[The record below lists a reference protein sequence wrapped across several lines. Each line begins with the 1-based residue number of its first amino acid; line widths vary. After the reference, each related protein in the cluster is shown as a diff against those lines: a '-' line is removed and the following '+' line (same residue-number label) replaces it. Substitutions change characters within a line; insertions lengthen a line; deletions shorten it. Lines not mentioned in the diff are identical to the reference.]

1 MSDQTALPGTR
12 PVASA
17 QPALRYACLAA
28 LGALALGCASVLS
41 SATLSDS
48 GPPASIYVA
57 QAKPAKPCDP
67 PVELVRASD
76 DVHRPYLEVASLSS
90 TCYPGAPELCERVL
104 LEHACEHQADAVILV
119 PAQAGATPVGAPQ
132 PQISMS
138 GRAVRWTK
146 P

>member
-1 MSDQTALPGTR
+1 MLKILAMPDR
-12 PVASA
+12 R
-17 QPALRYACLAA
+17 ALRYTCLAA

-48 GPPASIYVA
+48 GPPAGVYVA

-67 PVELVRASD
+67 PVELVRSPGQEQ
-76 DVHRPYLEVASLSS
+76 RPFVEVASLSS
-90 TCYPGAPELCERVL
+90 TCYPGTPELCERTL
-104 LEHACEHQADAVILV
+104 LEHACEHRADAVILV
-119 PAQAGATPVGAPQ
+119 PAQAGATPVGGPQ

-146 P
+146 PQ

>member
-1 MSDQTALPGTR
+1 MN
-12 PVASA
+12 A
-17 QPALRYACLAA
+17 QPMPAQTSLLLAVCA
-28 LGALALGCASVLS
+28 ALALSCSSLLS

-48 GPPASIYVA
+48 GPPASVYVA

-67 PVELVRASD
+67 PVELLRAAED
-76 DVHRPYLEVASLSS
+76 AHRPYVQVASLSS
-90 TCYPGAPELCERVL
+90 TCYPGTPELCERVL

-138 GRAVRWTK
+138 GQAVRWTER
-146 P
+146 